1 MEQQTVHEETGE
13 IDTPTLRMLGL
24 PNLIQIV
31 TEDIIDADKIQRARD
46 RTAIKMQKIKAKV
59 DSYLE
64 KANLDDLSWDPDI
77 VNEQIQRAERQM
89 HKIAK
94 FIWEEM
100 IVENGGGEN
109 EDSQATYV
117 QKLELVNDILNQEI
131 KKGNQKKF

>member
-13 IDTPTLRMLGL
+13 IATPTLRMLGL

-31 TEDIIDADKIQRARD
+31 AEDMIDADKIQRARD
-46 RTAIKMQKIKAKV
+46 RTEQKMEKIKAKV

-89 HKIAK
+89 HRIAK
-94 FIWEEM
+94 FISKEM
-100 IVENGGGEN
+100 IADNEDGEN
-109 EDSQATYV
+109 EDSKATYV
-117 QKLELVNDILNQEI
+117 EKLKLVNNILNQEI
-131 KKGNQKKF
+131 KTGNQKKF